1 MNTRSYLLFVAFM
14 MCAGVV
20 IAQSSASDQSIS
32 VIVTRCDRSAHLEW
46 QEFPQTAWSNR
57 NDLTLKFVAILDGN
71 LPNNTEYHIQPLYI
85 SADGRDTLALEE
97 LVCVS
102 RGGYK
107 YARRRAALSGE
118 YSLAGKTVVIKQ
130 RNCKAEVDYT
140 DVLRLPGQTGGR
152 VVVKQWTETCCDYE
166 SKGDI
171 TAPVISRVLP
181 EVEEATKALL
191 DSIRVLNAAQAVP
204 FKVRES
210 EEKID
215 LNILFPQGSSEVV
228 INLNKNKDE
237 LLKVDELFTRM
248 SIDGLSCALEQLT
261 VTGYSSPE
269 GTEQSN
275 LSLSRNRAQSILSY
289 LKKQYPIVARSGV
302 EAKGAGEDWDSLRAS
317 LLESELPGK
326 EGVIEVIDNVSNV
339 DTREKILKELD
350 GGKVYKQL
358 LETYYP
364 ALRRIELRAKFLVRI
379 VDNENAENADIES
392 GSTK

>member
-1 MNTRSYLLFVAFM
+1 MNTRSYLLFVAFL
-14 MCAGVV
+14 MCAGSV

-32 VIVTRCDRSAHLEW
+32 AIITRCDRSAHLEW
-46 QEFPQTAWSNR
+46 QEIPQTAWSNK

-85 SADGRDTLALEE
+85 SADGCDTLALEE

-130 RNCKAEVDYT
+130 RNCRAEVDYT

-166 SKGDI
+166 SKGEI
-171 TAPVISRVLP
+171 TAPVICRVLP

-191 DSIRVLNAAQAVP
+191 DSIRILNAQAVP

-228 INLNKNKDE
+228 INLNKNKAE
-237 LLKVDELFTRM
+237 LSKVDDLFARI
-248 SIDGLSCALEQLT
+248 SSDGLTCALEQLT

-289 LKKQYPIVARSGV
+289 LQKKYAVVARSGV
-302 EAKGAGEDWDSLRAS
+302 EANGAGEDWDSLRAS

-326 EGVIEVIDNVSNV
+326 EDVIEVIDHVSNV

-379 VDNENAENADIES
+379 VDHENADIEH
-392 GSTK
+392 

>member
-1 MNTRSYLLFVAFM
+1 MNTRSYLLFIVFLAS
-14 MCAGVV
+14 AGVA
-20 IAQSSASDQSIS
+20 IAQSSASNQRIK
-32 VIVTRCDRSAHLEW
+32 VITTGCDHTVHLEW
-46 QEFPQTAWSNR
+46 QETPKTVWSNR
-57 NDLTLKFVAILDGN
+57 NDLILSFVANLEGN

-118 YSLAGKTVVIKQ
+118 YSLEGKSVVIKH
-130 RNCKAEVDYT
+130 RNCTAEVDYA
-140 DVLRLPGQTGGR
+140 DALRLPNQTGGR
-152 VVVKQWTETCCDYE
+152 VVVKQWTETCCDWRP
-166 SKGDI
+166 KGEI

-191 DSIRVLNAAQAVP
+191 DSIRALQAAQAIAL
-204 FKVRES
+204 KVYES

-215 LNILFPQGSSEVV
+215 LNILFNQGSAQVV
-228 INLNKNKDE
+228 PDLGNNKDE
-237 LLKVDELFTRM
+237 LSK
-248 SIDGLSCALEQLT
+248 IDDLLMRTSNDGATCILQQLT

-269 GTEQSN
+269 GNEQSN
-275 LSLSRNRAQSILSY
+275 LSLSKNRAQSILSY
-289 LKKQYPIVARSGV
+289 LQKKYDVAARSGV

-317 LLESELPGK
+317 LLESDMQDK
-326 EGVIEVIDNVSNV
+326 EVVIEVIDYVSNV
-339 DTREKILKELD
+339 DKRESILKELD

-364 ALRRIELRAKFLVRI
+364 ALRRIELNAKYLVRT
-379 VDNENAENADIES
+379 VGNAPADNECD
-392 GSTK
+392 STE